1 MAGFGIRA
9 FALKFVSF
17 ISASRP
23 PVPTVVNLK
32 IRFTL
37 MRLLNVFAASAMAA
51 SLMGGYAM
59 ADSGQATPVLWNGQ
73 ENSLGAN
80 SAGGGNRYAHTAP
93 VPAAT
98 STVPSNMW
106 NGEENTLGANS
117 AGGGNRSA
125 HLTPV
130 PAATGSAV
138 VTPWNGD
145 VSLGANS
152 AGGGN
157 RY

>member
-1 MAGFGIRA
+1 MAGVGIRV
-9 FALKFVSF
+9 FALKFARF
-17 ISASRP
+17 ISTSRP
-23 PVPTVVNLK
+23 PVPTVVILK
-32 IRFTL
+32 IRFKL
-37 MRLLNVFAASAMAA
+37 MRLLNMLAASAMAA

-59 ADSGQATPVLWNGQ
+59 ADSGQATPALWNGQ
-73 ENSLGAN
+73 ETSLGAN
-80 SAGGGNRYAHTAP
+80 SAGGGNRYAHAAP

-98 STVPSNMW
+98 AVPGNMW
-106 NGEENTLGANS
+106 NGEENSGGANS

-125 HLTPV
+125 HLAPV